1 MRGREKD
8 MADRVKNGENINY
21 SVESVYKGN
30 NSVSLGMTIKDKGDD
45 GYYKYL
51 SVRNK
56 LKGNMEAKW

>member
-1 MRGREKD
+1 MRGHEKD
-8 MADRVKNGENINY
+8 MEDRVKNGENINY

-30 NSVSLGMTIKDKGDD
+30 NSVSLGMTIKDEGDD

>member
-1 MRGREKD
+1 MRGHEKD

-30 NSVSLGMTIKDKGDD
+30 NSVSLGMTIKDEGDD

-56 LKGNMEAKW
+56 LKGNMGEKW

>member
-1 MRGREKD
+1 M
-8 MADRVKNGENINY
+8 
-21 SVESVYKGN
+21 ESVYKGN
-30 NSVSLGMTIKDKGDD
+30 NSVSLGMTIKDEGDD